1 MVTERVKHIFY
12 FIDFLHSNIENFNK
26 QERLLDEIAELRK
39 IYNDLDPKTNFE
51 HKFER
56 ERIAEKGNKLI
67 GIFHREC
74 KNTINEK
81 INELE
86 ITDIPNIGNDHFYH
100 IGEFIILVETRK
112 YDKEDVK
119 LIIEAK
125 EKYVSIL
132 ENLKLSLDNFLPY
145 GLAKDFNE
153 ILLDCFKPFLS
164 LDDKLKINKSKE
176 IQFNRHMVTIES
188 LDIQGIRNAVNK
200 LTGKSFEF
208 EFDINNWLINDKNI
222 FEFSQDISLPL
233 LTIQAEIL
241 EQCKAQNT
249 SKLNDFLKSEINIS
263 KLISGTNELSIEKIF
278 KDYLDLN
285 IGSPELE
292 TPMTVN
298 VNILLGYLKI
308 ELFRIYLENINN
320 LFLQTERYK
329 EKFQSLQDEFINSN
343 IDVDKIDFIKSELEK
358 CKSLLKELEKP
369 VYNEMSILGDT
380 ENEPCRFKKQFL
392 NTLDKRQS
400 FLNSKLEEFKNLSES
415 QKYEQSIR
423 VSRDVTEED
432 LEKNPFFKQIG
443 IKEGDTCS
451 QIPEPKNREEAIER
465 LKKYDAQKRFEYLK
479 EIFSQKY
486 GNSINVKIIEDEL
499 KPIYKFIEE
508 ANKLSTLD
516 AFENKD
522 TSDYLEYLRLANRY
536 YENANLPYYSYH
548 TYFNYGQKNNSLLT
562 YAKYFLYK
570 IWLEEKREV
579 YTKKNTQ
586 TIGYFSI
593 PYDFN
598 IDDDWDTRKKKCE
611 MHNQSIYRR
620 YEKNLKNG
628 EEQLLDLVSKMLSA
642 TEKPLQTSEYDLL
655 ERQFNQI
662 KSICSIALN
671 SKIDKGCVI
680 EGVGSSLIEN
690 KFTEL
695 QEFHKKSIVDID
707 IHLKTLEGLKK
718 RDLDRNYNSKQ
729 TEQLKT
735 KAQILSESLY
745 EYGFFELEKL
755 KQLSEKNQKI
765 LIQLI
770 SENKLPYI
778 VAMLDYLNYF
788 SYLEKN
794 HFTNKSKLYS
804 EVAKWFNCAKDGR
817 TIKGNVYSLLKNS
830 TENKKRYTAFKHK
843 EKVIKDYEELK

>member
-1 MVTERVKHIFY
+1 MITERIKHIFY

-26 QERLLDEIAELRK
+26 QERLLDEITELRK

-56 ERIAEKGNKLI
+56 EEIAEKGNKLI
-67 GIFHREC
+67 CIFHQEC

-86 ITDIPNIGNDHFYH
+86 ITDLNNIGNNHFYH
-100 IGEFIILVETRK
+100 IGEFIILVETQK

-119 LIIEAK
+119 LIIETK

-132 ENLKLSLDNFLPY
+132 ENLRLSLDNFLPY
-145 GLAKDFNE
+145 DLVKDFNE
-153 ILLDCFKPFLS
+153 VLLDCFKPFLS
-164 LDDKLKINKSKE
+164 SNDKLKINKSKE
-176 IQFNRHMVTIES
+176 IQVNRNKVTIES
-188 LDIQGIRNAVNK
+188 LDIQGIKNAVNK
-200 LTGKSFEF
+200 LTGKSTEF
-208 EFDINNWLINDKNI
+208 EFDIYNWLINNKNI
-222 FEFSQDISLPL
+222 FEFSNDLSLSL
-233 LTIQAEIL
+233 YTIQAEVL
-241 EQCKAQNT
+241 EQCKVQNT
-249 SKLNDFLKSEINIS
+249 SKLKDFLKCNINTS
-263 KLISGTNELSIEKIF
+263 KVILGTKKLSIEKIL
-278 KDYLDLN
+278 KNYLDLK

-292 TPMTVN
+292 YPTIS
-298 VNILLGYLKI
+298 VNILLGFLKI
-308 ELFRIYLENINN
+308 GLLKIYLENTKN
-320 LFLQTERYK
+320 LFLHNEKYK
-329 EKFQSLQDEFINSN
+329 EKFQSLQEEFINSN
-343 IDVDKIDFIKSELEK
+343 IDVDKSDFIRNELAK

-369 VYNEMSILGDT
+369 VYNEISILGDT
-380 ENEPCRFKKQFL
+380 ENEPCSFKKQFS

-423 VSRDVTEED
+423 VSRDVTEEY
-432 LEKNPFFKQIG
+432 LEKNLFFKQIG
-443 IKEGDTCS
+443 IKEGDNYS

-548 TYFNYGQKNNSLLT
+548 TYFNYGQKNNSLLI

-570 IWLEEKREV
+570 LWLEEKREI

-586 TIGYFSI
+586 TIGYFST
-593 PYDFN
+593 PHDFN

-611 MHNQSIYRR
+611 MHNQAIYRR

-628 EEQLLDLVSKMLSA
+628 EEQLSDLVSKMLSA

-690 KFTEL
+690 KFNEL

-707 IHLKTLEGLKK
+707 IHLKTLEGLKN

-729 TEQLKT
+729 TEQLQT
-735 KAQILSESLY
+735 KAQILNQILY
-745 EYGFFELEKL
+745 KYGFFELEKI
-755 KQLSEKNQKI
+755 KQLSEKNQNI
-765 LIQLI
+765 LVQLI
-770 SENKLPYI
+770 SDSQLPYVI
-778 VAMLDYLNYF
+778 AMLDYLDYF
-788 SYLEKN
+788 TYLERN
-794 HFTNKSKLYS
+794 HFKTKYRLHI
-804 EVAKWFNCAKDGR
+804 EVSKWFNNDKIGR
-817 TIKGNVYSLLKNS
+817 AVRGNINCLLKNS

-843 EKVIKDYEELK
+843 EKVIRDYEELK